1 MPQQHYSVSSYVAR
15 RSIGYLCK
23 RAHLLLVERLEPALA
38 ASDLTFTQYVVLIQL
53 RDGGPLTATELGTM
67 LCHDSGALTR
77 VLDQLEGREL
87 IQRER
92 SREDRRTVQLRLTE
106 RGRSVIEAVLPRV
119 VDRLNAAL
127 AGVSRADFGALIRLL
142 TGLVAQL
149 ESAAPAPKGA
159 RRTAATAAGAKKA
172 RELPG
177 ETA

>member
-1 MPQQHYSVSSYVAR
+1 MPQQHYSVSSYVVR

-23 RAHLLLVERLEPALA
+23 RAHLLLVERIEPALL
-38 ASDLTFTQYVVLIQL
+38 SSELTFTQYVVLIQL
-53 RDGGPLTATELGTM
+53 RDGGPLTATELGAM

-87 IQRER
+87 VQRER

-106 RGRSVIEAVLPRV
+106 GGRALIEAVLPRV
-119 VDRLNAAL
+119 VDRLNSAL

-149 ESAAPAPKGA
+149 ESTATGPKSERRAAAAA
-159 RRTAATAAGAKKA
+159 RSKKL
-172 RELPG
+172 RELG
-177 ETA
+177 EPA